1 MITPRE
7 TVYAALFAQ
16 LQTAL
21 LTPTGPFKT
30 VSRRWQPPDQIAPA
44 DRPALFQVQT
54 GEVAATSQ
62 KIAGLPITWNQKAD
76 LVIYT
81 TGNSDPTSIP
91 SQELNSLL
99 DAVEAALPNA
109 TKGTAQTIGGKVY
122 TVRIDG
128 KVEVVEN
135 VSGVMALA
143 VIPILIIQG
152 S

>member
-30 VSRRWQPPDQIAPA
+30 VSRRWQPPDQISPA
-44 DRPALFQVQT
+44 DRPALYQVQT

-91 SQELNSLL
+91 STELNSLL
-99 DAVEAALPNA
+99 DAVEAALISI
-109 TKGTAQTIGGKVY
+109 KGSPLTLGGKVY
-122 TVRIDG
+122 MARIDG
-128 KVEVVEN
+128 KIESVEN